1 MILDIT
7 KKKNTRPH
15 WTSTVRQVV
24 PPKALGRMGDK
35 KSELETAIDALEKDI
50 KETNDNMDDL
60 LDMRNQAVDEFKQAM
75 KDDANKSTNKQN
87 TPHKAC
93 CPFRLHLV

>member
-1 MILDIT
+1 MADLAHEM
-7 KKKNTRPH
+7 KK
-15 WTSTVRQVV
+15 SDA
-24 PPKALGRMGDK
+24 ALGRMGDK

-75 KDDANKSTNKQN
+75 KDGANKATHNQHQ
-87 TPHKAC
+87 PHQTC
-93 CPFRLHLV
+93 CPLCFHLV